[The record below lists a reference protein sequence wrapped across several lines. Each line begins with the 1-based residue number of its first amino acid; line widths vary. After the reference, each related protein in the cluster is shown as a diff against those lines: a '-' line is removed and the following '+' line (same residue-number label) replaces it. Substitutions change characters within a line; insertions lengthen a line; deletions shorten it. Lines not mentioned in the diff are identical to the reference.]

1 MNDLYFICTKK
12 IKNSTCYKTVAKW
25 LKEKYVEF
33 LAY

>member
-1 MNDLYFICTKK
+1 MTFTLFVLKK
-12 IKNSTCYKTVAKW
+12 FKNSTCYKTVAKW